1 MSRVAGIWSWLGR
14 FGAGLYA
21 FLQLAYREPPGC

>member
-1 MSRVAGIWSWLGR
+1 MMAFSRWVQRVA
-14 FGAGLYA
+14 AALYA